1 MAENTPITVYTAECI
16 GNAANCLYP
25 NEVKITDELSAKL
38 AFSTDMVCARYKNNY
53 RNTANFEVA
62 NALPGDCDNDHSEI
76 AADWVTPEDIA
87 DLFADVPYVLHYSR
101 HHMKPKGEKSARPRF
116 HIVFL
121 IDPERDADRYT
132 ALKRSLLAAFPF
144 FDANAMDAARFLFGT
159 EDPQV
164 IYHPGTITLN
174 AFLDD
179 LENKQAFANMGHTIP
194 EGSRNSTMSRI
205 GARII
210 KRYGDTPEAK
220 ELFLQAAGQCSP
232 PLEDRELESIWAGK
246 QRLYAKMCNQP
257 GYIPPDAYN
266 STGPVVW
273 DTPIP
278 FDEYDLPTFPV
289 DALPEVIRRYVLAV
303 AESTQTSVDMAA
315 VEALGVVSLCSQG
328 KYFIRGNADWAEPLN
343 TYTVVILPPAE
354 RKSSVLSMMIRPVEV
369 FEKLENERRSP
380 EIVKSQMELSK
391 LEKEKRSLVERAS
404 KGKATEADIKNKAKE
419 IAEYEPVKP
428 LRLFV
433 DDVTSEKLTSVLA
446 ENNGCAA
453 VVSAEGGIFDIISG
467 LYSRNV
473 NIDVFLKGHSGD
485 TIRVDR
491 IGRASE
497 SIIHPALTM
506 VLAVQPEVLNGL
518 MSNNTFRGRGL
529 TARFLYSM
537 PKSTVGSRSFSTE
550 PIPEGVRVRYQDLIE
565 AILSSDN
572 EQQPISLDDGAEEVL
587 ETLFNEVEGR
597 LKGDLAEIPDWAGKF
612 VGSVLRISGILHV
625 MKYPKDSM
633 FDSVD
638 RETIFDDYLAGKGVT
653 AIAKRLNESGYA
665 TQSGCVFH
673 KSAVERILRN
683 YAYTGN
689 LLLQTKFRENHLT
702 KVTRKN
708 QGELPRYHAT
718 DTHEAIIPPETF
730 NAVQAEIRRRKEKYA
745 PTKPPQTS
753 PFTGLITCAICGKH
767 YRRKTTAT
775 GPVWICSTYNSYGKS
790 YCPSKAI
797 PEEKL
802 MQTAALVGHT
812 GEITAITAYNDN
824 LLEFTL
830 KDGTS
835 AVKRWQDRSRA
846 ESWTAEM
853 RRAAGEKTRE
863 RKQCHVES

>member
-1 MAENTPITVYTAECI
+1 MAENTPITIYTADCI
-16 GNAANCLYP
+16 GNAVNCRYP
-25 NEVKITDELSAKL
+25 NEVNITDEVTAMP
-38 AFSTDMVCARYKNNY
+38 AFSKDMVCAKYKNGH
-53 RNTANFEVA
+53 RSVPNFETA
-62 NALPGDCDNDHSEI
+62 NALPMDCDNDHSDMP
-76 AADWVTPEDIA
+76 ADWITPEDIA
-87 DLFADVPYVLHYSR
+87 EFFADVPYVLHFSR
-101 HHMKPKGEKSARPRF
+101 HHEKPKGEKGPRPRF
-116 HIVFL
+116 HIVFR

-132 ALKRSLLAAFPF
+132 ALKQRLLAAFPF

-164 IYHPGTITLN
+164 IYHPGTISLN

-179 LENKQAFANMGHTIP
+179 LENGQAFADLGRTIP
-194 EGSRNSTMSRI
+194 EGSRNNTMSQI

-220 ELFLQAAGQCSP
+220 NLFLQAAEQCTP
-232 PLEDRELESIWAGK
+232 PLDEQELENIWAGK
-246 QRLYAKMCNQP
+246 QKLYAKMRKQP
-257 GYIPPDAYN
+257 GYILPDAYN
-266 STGPVVW
+266 AADAVVW

-354 RKSSVLSMMIRPVEV
+354 RKSSVLSMMIHPVEV
-369 FEKLENERRSP
+369 YEKTENERRSP

-404 KGKATEADIKNKAKE
+404 KGKATEEDIKNKAKE

-537 PKSTVGSRSFSTE
+537 PKSTVGRRSFSAE
-550 PIPEGVRVRYQDLIE
+550 PIPEGVKARYRDLIE
-565 AILSSDN
+565 TILSGNN
-572 EQQPISLDDGAEEVL
+572 EQEPISLDDEAAEVL
-587 ETLFNEVEGR
+587 EGLFNEVEVR
-597 LKGDLAEIPDWAGKF
+597 LKDDLAEIQDWAGKF
-612 VGSVLRISGILHV
+612 VGAVLRISGILHV

-633 FDSVD
+633 FDAVD
-638 RETIFDDYLAGKGVT
+638 RETMEHAEIIGRYFLAHAKAAYSLMGADTVNKDAQHLLSLIKRERLTEFSRRDAMRLCRSFKTADSMQPVLNRLCEYGYLAVKPQEPVSGIGRRPSEVYVT
-653 AIAKRLNESGYA
+653 N
-665 TQSGCVFH
+665 
-673 KSAVERILRN
+673 
-683 YAYTGN
+683 
-689 LLLQTKFRENHLT
+689 
-702 KVTRKN
+702 
-708 QGELPRYHAT
+708 P
-718 DTHEAIIPPETF
+718 
-730 NAVQAEIRRRKEKYA
+730 
-745 PTKPPQTS
+745 
-753 PFTGLITCAICGKH
+753 
-767 YRRKTTAT
+767 
-775 GPVWICSTYNSYGKS
+775 
-790 YCPSKAI
+790 
-797 PEEKL
+797 
-802 MQTAALVGHT
+802 AALNT
-812 GEITAITAYNDN
+812 
-824 LLEFTL
+824 
-830 KDGTS
+830 
-835 AVKRWQDRSRA
+835 
-846 ESWTAEM
+846 
-853 RRAAGEKTRE
+853 
-863 RKQCHVES
+863 

>member
-1 MAENTPITVYTAECI
+1 MADNTPITIYTAECI

-25 NEVKITDELSAKL
+25 NEVKITDEFSAKL
-38 AFSTDMVCARYKNNY
+38 AFAKDMVCARYKNNY

-62 NALPGDCDNDHSEI
+62 NALPGDCDNDHSDEP
-76 AADWVTPEDIA
+76 ADWVTPEDIA
-87 DLFADVPYVLHYSR
+87 DLFADVSYVLHYSR

-121 IDPERDADRYT
+121 TDPERDADRYT
-132 ALKRSLLAAFPF
+132 ALKQRLLAAFPF

-179 LENKQAFANMGHTIP
+179 LENEQAFANMGRAIP

-220 ELFLQAAGQCSP
+220 DLFFQAAQQCSP

-246 QRLYAKMCNQP
+246 QRLYAKICKQP
-257 GYIPPDAYN
+257 GYIPPDTYN
-266 STGPVVW
+266 GLGPVVW

-278 FDEYDLPTFPV
+278 FDEYGLPTFPV

-303 AESTQTSVDMAA
+303 AESTQTPVDMAA
-315 VEALGVVSLCSQG
+315 VEALGIVSLCCQG
-328 KYFIRGNADWAEPLN
+328 KYFIRGNADWTEPLN
-343 TYTVVILPPAE
+343 TYMVVIMEPAE
-354 RKSSVLSMMIRPVEV
+354 RKSSVLSMMIRPVEEY
-369 FEKLENERRSP
+369 EKEENSRRNA
-380 EIVKSQMELSK
+380 EIVEGRMIQDK

-404 KGKATEADIKNKAKE
+404 KGKATEEEVRAKA
-419 IAEYEPVKP
+419 AELAKFEPAKP

-446 ENNGCAA
+446 ENKGRAA
-453 VVSAEGGIFDIISG
+453 VVSAEGGIFSIMSG
-467 LYSRNV
+467 LYNRNV

-491 IGRASE
+491 VGRASE
-497 SIIHPALTM
+497 SIIHPALTI

-537 PKSTVGSRSFSTE
+537 PKSTVGRRSFSAE
-550 PIPEGVRVRYQDLIE
+550 PIPEGVKARYRDLIE
-565 AILSSDN
+565 TILSGNN
-572 EQQPISLDDGAEEVL
+572 EQEPISLDDGAAEVL
-587 ETLFNEVEGR
+587 EGLFNEVEGR

-638 RETIFDDYLAGKGVT
+638 KATMENAVTIGRYFLEHAKAAYSLMGADAVNKNAQYLLSAIKRERLAEFSRRDAMRLCRRFKTAESLQPVLDRLCEYGYLA
-653 AIAKRLNESGYA
+653 AKPLPPAHGAGRKPSEVYLTNP
-665 TQSGCVFH
+665 
-673 KSAVERILRN
+673 AV
-683 YAYTGN
+683 
-689 LLLQTKFRENHLT
+689 
-702 KVTRKN
+702 
-708 QGELPRYHAT
+708 
-718 DTHEAIIPPETF
+718 
-730 NAVQAEIRRRKEKYA
+730 
-745 PTKPPQTS
+745 
-753 PFTGLITCAICGKH
+753 
-767 YRRKTTAT
+767 
-775 GPVWICSTYNSYGKS
+775 
-790 YCPSKAI
+790 
-797 PEEKL
+797 
-802 MQTAALVGHT
+802 
-812 GEITAITAYNDN
+812 
-824 LLEFTL
+824 LEDF
-830 KDGTS
+830 
-835 AVKRWQDRSRA
+835 
-846 ESWTAEM
+846 
-853 RRAAGEKTRE
+853 AGEGR
-863 RKQCHVES
+863 S